1 MKTTL
6 IGWVVGVVLLAGC
19 GGPTVLRVKG
29 VKPMNE
35 NELKE
40 STPVDIRIF
49 QLKDDARFKQ
59 APIDNLWTKA
69 KEALSEDWIAEKR
82 ATVFPGVEQDQPREV
97 VLGILEPATRFVG
110 ILALFPKEDEK
121 ATRKLVV
128 PAGDAGSG
136 IFELR
141 GYHITWVR

>member
-1 MKTTL
+1 MKIAM
-6 IGWVVGVVLLAGC
+6 IGWAGCVVLLAGC

-35 NELKE
+35 NDLKE

-59 APIDNLWTKA
+59 APIENLWTKA
-69 KEALSEDWIAEKR
+69 KEALSEDWVAEKR
-82 ATVFPGVEQDQPREV
+82 ATVFPGVAEDQPRDV
-97 VLGILEPATRFVG
+97 VLGTLETSTRFVG
-110 ILALFPKEDEK
+110 ILALFPKEDDK
-121 ATRKLVV
+121 ATRKVVV